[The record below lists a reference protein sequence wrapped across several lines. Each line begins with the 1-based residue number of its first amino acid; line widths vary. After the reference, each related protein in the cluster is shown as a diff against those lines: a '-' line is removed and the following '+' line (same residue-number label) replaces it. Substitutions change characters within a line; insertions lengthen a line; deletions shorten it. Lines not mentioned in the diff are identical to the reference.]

1 MRTVTTKTQ
10 KTIVQ
15 KDHDRIVFVWYEND
29 EVVCINYHQGVDSID
44 AVFQNPDSE
53 IMTMYR
59 LAHRHKPEL
68 SDIELVNLAISMHQ
82 DAWMRFDSKSY
93 TIDTYSRG
101 LIREALQYYI
111 MSMRSFFGGHLDA
124 DGDEAIS
131 EFNALSKLME
141 YNVTVTTN
149 LGEVIDLDLSKYER

>member
-15 KDHDRIVFVWYEND
+15 RDHDRIVFVWYEND
-29 EVVCINYHQGVDSID
+29 EVVGINYHQGVDSID

-68 SDIELVNLAISMHQ
+68 SDIELVNLAIRMHQ
-82 DAWMRFDSKSY
+82 DAWMSFDSKSY

-101 LIREALQYYI
+101 LIQTALQYYVD
-111 MSMRSFFGGHLDA
+111 SMRSFFGGHLDA
-124 DGDEAIS
+124 DGDEAIN

>member
-1 MRTVTTKTQ
+1 MRTVTTKTE

-29 EVVCINYHQGVDSID
+29 EVVGINYHQGIDSID
-44 AVFQNPDSE
+44 LAFQKPDNE

-68 SDIELVNLAISMHQ
+68 SDIELVNLAIRIHQ
-82 DAWMRFDSKSY
+82 DAWMSFDSKSY

-111 MSMRSFFGGHLDA
+111 MSMHSFFGSHIGADYFDA
-124 DGDEAIS
+124 IN
-131 EFNALSKLME
+131 EFKELSKLME
-141 YNVTVTTN
+141 YNVTVTTD
-149 LGEVIDLDLSKYER
+149 LGEVTDLDLSKYER